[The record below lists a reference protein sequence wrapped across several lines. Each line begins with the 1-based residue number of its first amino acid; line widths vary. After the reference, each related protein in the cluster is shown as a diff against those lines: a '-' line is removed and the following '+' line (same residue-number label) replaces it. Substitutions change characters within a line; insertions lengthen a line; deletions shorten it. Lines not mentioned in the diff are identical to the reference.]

1 MDDIKEWLSDNLRY
15 ILLGV
20 AIVLIIGL
28 AVLGVRL
35 ISGIANGTTS
45 VPKKE
50 ETEVQTTA
58 NTDVIVETE
67 PVVVTGALIQN
78 DAKVLTMMTAYY
90 TARTNKDL
98 DTLQKLDPSIDAAQ
112 EQVTLDNSYVE
123 SYSNIKTYSAAG
135 PTSGCCVVYVCY
147 DGKVKDINTL
157 VPSLTQFFLKTDE
170 AGDYYIADPT
180 GDAAAES
187 FIEEMRK
194 STEVQNL
201 IDTVAKECA
210 AAEDSDPVLKDFMK
224 QYGNSQGS
232 KEEDAQV
239 DSEGETSE
247 MVAIEGPINVRAEAS
262 TDAEVVGALYAGDV
276 VTVTADAGDGWY
288 EIDFNGVTAYVWGE
302 LLATPEEAEAQ
313 EEADY
318 FAPAAA

>member
-1 MDDIKEWLSDNLRY
+1 MDDIREWISDNLRY

-20 AIVLIIGL
+20 AIVLVIGL

-35 ISGIANGTTS
+35 ISGIANGTSTT
-45 VPKKE
+45 KKT
-50 ETEVQTTA
+50 ETEAQTTA

-67 PVVVTGALIQN
+67 NTAVTGTLVQN

-90 TARTNKDL
+90 TARTNKDVE
-98 DTLQKLDPSIDAAQ
+98 TLKKLDPSIDTAQ
-112 EQVTLDNSYVE
+112 EQVNLDNSYVE

-135 PTSGCCVVYVCY
+135 PTSDSCVVYVCY

-170 AGDYYIADPT
+170 SGSYYIADPT
-180 GDAAAES
+180 GDTAAEA

-194 STEVQNL
+194 STEVQTL
-201 IDTVAKECA
+201 IDTVATNCKE
-210 AAEDSDPVLKDFMK
+210 AEDSDPVLKDFMS
-224 QYGNSQGS
+224 QYGSNTQ
-232 KEEDAQV
+232 EEDDTA
-239 DSEGETSE
+239 ETEAGSGNE

-262 TDAEVVGALYAGDV
+262 TDAEIVGALYVGDV
-276 VTVTADAGDGWY
+276 VTVLSETEDGWY
-288 EIDFNGVTAYVWGE
+288 EIDLNGESAYVYGE
-302 LLATPEEAEAQ
+302 FLATQEDAEAMEEAE
-313 EEADY
+313 Y